1 MKKAWK
7 ITIGVLS
14 FFVVFYIFV
23 WIFPNADYEKI
34 GRIICWLIPILG
46 YYFGMKFWEKRKNQ
60 NEKEKEKEK

>member
-23 WIFPNADYEKI
+23 WIFPNADYKKI
-34 GRIICWLIPILG
+34 GRIIGRLIPIGIGLLFWNEI
-46 YYFGMKFWEKRKNQ
+46 FGKKKMMRKK
-60 NEKEKEKEK
+60 NE